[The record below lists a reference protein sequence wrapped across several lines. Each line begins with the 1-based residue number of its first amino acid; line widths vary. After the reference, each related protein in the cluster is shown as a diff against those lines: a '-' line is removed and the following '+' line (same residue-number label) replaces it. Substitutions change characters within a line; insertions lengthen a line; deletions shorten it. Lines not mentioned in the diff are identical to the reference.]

1 MRQSGETR
9 NYNVG
14 KSDYAKHKIQPWDIW
29 KEYNLN
35 PWDADIV
42 KRALRTKEG
51 EERSSDYQKII
62 HICKERIRQLA
73 EEAKAAPECKPKTEC
88 EDKKRHLNVNPK
100 TECED
105 EEDDNGYDVRVRCEK
120 HGPPMFY
127 YPYSVGVKYG
137 VYGVFEAY
145 RTWYAYLGKDEA
157 GCNVYLRL
165 SKSPGSWSF
174 TKYKGFPEYTFHV
187 KKEVLGDRL
196 RNYAEGYE
204 ISLKIGGY
212 GTDYEKGDYIINNG
226 LLYRYMG
233 IRSILE
239 KGVYKGTHKYIRMV
253 GNGCFEEFFTTEK
266 ADNEV
271 VQEVIKVL

>member
-1 MRQSGETR
+1 MKNVRD
-9 NYNVG
+9 YNVG

-42 KRALRTKEG
+42 KRVLRTKEG
-51 EERSSDYQKII
+51 EEHSLDYQKII
-62 HICKERIRQLA
+62 HICRERIRQLA

-88 EDKKRHLNVNPK
+88 GDKKEAPK
-100 TECED
+100 CKPETEREDED
-105 EEDDNGYDVRVRCEK
+105 EEDDDRKYDVCVRCERQE
-120 HGPPMFY
+120 PPMFS

-145 RTWYAYLGKDEA
+145 RTWYAYLGKDED
-157 GCNVYLRL
+157 GNNVYLRL

-174 TKYKGFPEYTFHV
+174 TKYKGFPEYTFRLKKSVLADKIRNHV
-187 KKEVLGDRL
+187 G
-196 RNYAEGYE
+196 AYE

-212 GTDYEKGDYIINNG
+212 GTDYEKGDYIISHG

-233 IRSILE
+233 VRRILE
-239 KGVYKGTHKYIRMV
+239 KGVYKDTHKYIQMV

-271 VQEVIKVL
+271 VQEVIEIL